1 MIIPLTRKT
10 RAMQL
15 IDQAKSMMGVGPD
28 GSVSISDGGGNLNDE
43 KLDKL
48 ILAIGN
54 LTRVV
59 EGKRL
64 IVDKQSIVDTT
75 NNELGKQMN
84 KYGYMSG
91 ARKSTRMNSSH

>member
-28 GSVSISDGGGNLNDE
+28 GSVSISDGGNLNDE

-54 LTRVV
+54 LTKVV

-64 IVDKQSIVDTT
+64 VVDEQSIVNTA
-75 NNELGKQMN
+75 NNGLGK
-84 KYGYMSG
+84 KYKE
-91 ARKSTRMNSSH
+91 KSYVRGGL